1 MPKVNR
7 DQGVSLGRFRGR
19 KRIERLAA
27 ALTDQF
33 IVGGDASVAMRIAKI
48 ATVQDFSPGS
58 VLMQQ
63 GDEETSI
70 AFLLAGTVE
79 ILVNSHRIAHR
90 HAGHHVGEM
99 ALLDPLSRRSATV
112 RATET
117 TIVAIV
123 DEYDFSRL
131 AQQHAHLW
139 RRIALGL
146 GDRLRERAKFHR
158 VPNQQPAVFIGSS
171 SEGLSIAECLRKA
184 LRRSEV
190 IPRLWSNGIFECSK
204 TTIEDLT
211 RAATESD
218 FAILV
223 LTKDDMT
230 VSRGGRKASPRDN
243 VVFELGLFMGA
254 LTRSRTYVL
263 APAGL
268 DLKIPT
274 DLLGVTFLTYR
285 ARRGSLS
292 VRLREPLRA
301 IRAQVKKYGPRHQ
314 LGEA

>member
-123 DEYDFSRL
+123 DEYDFSKL
-131 AQQHAHLW
+131 AHEHPHLW
-139 RRIALGL
+139 RRLALTL
-146 GDRLRERAKFHR
+146 GDRLRERSKFHR
-158 VPNQQPAVFIGSS
+158 
-171 SEGLSIAECLRKA
+171 
-184 LRRSEV
+184 
-190 IPRLWSNGIFECSK
+190 
-204 TTIEDLT
+204 T
-211 RAATESD
+211 
-218 FAILV
+218 
-223 LTKDDMT
+223 
-230 VSRGGRKASPRDN
+230 
-243 VVFELGLFMGA
+243 
-254 LTRSRTYVL
+254 
-263 APAGL
+263 
-268 DLKIPT
+268 
-274 DLLGVTFLTYR
+274 
-285 ARRGSLS
+285 
-292 VRLREPLRA
+292 
-301 IRAQVKKYGPRHQ
+301 
-314 LGEA
+314 